1 MKYSCELF
9 ISLSMYIAK
18 VLINYTCWLANDFP
32 RIDFILEE
40 KTFPI
45 IHWDLLQ
52 FFSQFFFFLQFDD
65 GWSFF
70 TPTIYQSTKKV
81 HSSSMV
87 VILCVREINNKF
99 TGWYLREKSFS
110 EILNTIHKQFSLFS
124 LSLSLN
130 ITTIKKK
137 FHKKIY

>member
-1 MKYSCELF
+1 
-9 ISLSMYIAK
+9 
-18 VLINYTCWLANDFP
+18 
-32 RIDFILEE
+32 
-40 KTFPI
+40 
-45 IHWDLLQ
+45 
-52 FFSQFFFFLQFDD
+52 
-65 GWSFF
+65 
-70 TPTIYQSTKKV
+70 
-81 HSSSMV
+81 MV

>member
-1 MKYSCELF
+1 
-9 ISLSMYIAK
+9 MYIAK

-52 FFSQFFFFLQFDD
+52 FFSQFFFFAI
-65 GWSFF
+65 WWWMKFF
-70 TPTIYQSTKKV
+70 HADNLSEHKKV